1 MLLFEH
7 SPKIKTRTNTSQCTE
22 SLYLL
27 PLVCVCVARLVN
39 RAGPGVFSV
48 GLCGGERPER
58 NQLCSGGEAGGTVQT
73 ERSPALTTR
82 PRHRLL

>member
-1 MLLFEH
+1 M
-7 SPKIKTRTNTSQCTE
+7 C
-22 SLYLL
+22 
-27 PLVCVCVARLVN
+27 VCVCVCVGRLVN

-82 PRHRLL
+82 PQHRLFKLQIKHFFMSKLYK